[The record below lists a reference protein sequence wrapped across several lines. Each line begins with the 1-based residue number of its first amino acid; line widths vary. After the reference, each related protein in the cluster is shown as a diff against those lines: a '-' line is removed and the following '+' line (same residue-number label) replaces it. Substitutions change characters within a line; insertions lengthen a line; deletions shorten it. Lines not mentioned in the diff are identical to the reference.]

1 MKAAYQ
7 TVVEGSRQV
16 LQVKPNVEGRLGWD
30 GNLEAKTLKSLENV
44 VTLVLE
50 VLLQCDL
57 LGMSVVWFQ
66 QGDRRQLQ
74 TK

>member
-44 VTLVLE
+44 VTLVFE
-50 VLLQCDL
+50 VLLQSNL
-57 LGMSVVWFQ
+57 LLMNMLWV
-66 QGDRRQLQ
+66 
-74 TK
+74 